1 MKNSSKNI
9 LMIAKWYPFK
19 EDPQFGVFIQK
30 HAKAIAIEN
39 KVAVL
44 YASSNANQNESY
56 VFEINQEHNLLEII
70 ISFKK
75 NESVF
80 PVLSMGIDITKQS
93 KKV

>member
-1 MKNSSKNI
+1 
-9 LMIAKWYPFK
+9 MIAKWYPFK

-56 VFEINQEHNLLEII
+56 VF
-70 ISFKK
+70 
-75 NESVF
+75 
-80 PVLSMGIDITKQS
+80 
-93 KKV
+93 